1 MRRRS
6 YSNQAFFS
14 GLLRFTFDRN
24 TCFGSISEQ
33 SSSLRQ
39 SHLLQISSQLM
50 SPFARLLAQV
60 LSNIKSSSNKEN
72 KLRTMKI
79 FWYLL
84 TLDVC
89 KTSCLRSAVTRLQE
103 NWDKLSQNLSQNS
116 RKVTRTGRQPRTF
129 NNLHSCTEQ
138 SNQVPISVCLL
149 TSGPVWIRLALTMS
163 T

>member
-39 SHLLQISSQLM
+39 SHLLEISSQLM
-50 SPFARLLAQV
+50 SPFTRLLAQV
-60 LSNIKSSSNKEN
+60 LSNIKSSSNKES
-72 KLRTMKI
+72 KLRTTKV
-79 FWYLL
+79 FCYLL

-89 KTSCLRSAVTRLQE
+89 KTSCLRSAIKRWWKIGTNCHKTCHKTQGKWQGQGGNLAPSIICIRVRSNRIRFQ
-103 NWDKLSQNLSQNS
+103 SQC
-116 RKVTRTGRQPRTF
+116 VY
-129 NNLHSCTEQ
+129 LH
-138 SNQVPISVCLL
+138 QVQY
-149 TSGPVWIRLALTMS
+149 GFD
-163 T
+163 